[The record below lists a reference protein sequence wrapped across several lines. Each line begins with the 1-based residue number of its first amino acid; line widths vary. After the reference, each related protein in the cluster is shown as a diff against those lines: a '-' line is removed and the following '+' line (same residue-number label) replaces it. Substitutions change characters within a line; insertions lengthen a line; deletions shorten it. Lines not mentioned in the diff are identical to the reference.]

1 MAAKFKRKKTKA
13 EPLPKLKINTG
24 REGQQSLN
32 ANPISRAVLLKS
44 WVSPVIRDLKRFR
57 FLMTD
62 ERVSQSRCEAKAS
75 IDMYLENCIQ
85 RKSIDDK
92 NILYIKTSEVMLL
105 TNINDDSIES
115 FEENEVKKLAYC
127 QHI

>member
-1 MAAKFKRKKTKA
+1 MK
-13 EPLPKLKINTG
+13 
-24 REGQQSLN
+24 
-32 ANPISRAVLLKS
+32 
-44 WVSPVIRDLKRFR
+44 
-57 FLMTD
+57 
-62 ERVSQSRCEAKAS
+62 SQSGV
-75 IDMYLENCIQ
+75 YLENCIQ

-105 TNINDDSIES
+105 TNIHDDPIGS

>member
-1 MAAKFKRKKTKA
+1 M
-13 EPLPKLKINTG
+13 
-24 REGQQSLN
+24 
-32 ANPISRAVLLKS
+32 
-44 WVSPVIRDLKRFR
+44 IRDLKTFK

-62 ERVSQSRCEAKAS
+62 EKSVRV
-75 IDMYLENCIQ
+75 YLENCIQ

-115 FEENEVKKLAYC
+115 FEENEVKQLAYY
-127 QHI
+127 QRM

>member
-13 EPLPKLKINTG
+13 EPLPELKINTG

-62 ERVSQSRCEAKAS
+62 ERVSRSRCEAKAC

-92 NILYIKTSEVMLL
+92 NILYIKTSEVNVN
-105 TNINDDSIES
+105 NIN
-115 FEENEVKKLAYC
+115 NYPV
-127 QHI
+127 

>member
-1 MAAKFKRKKTKA
+1 MQAGGHEFDSRI
-13 EPLPKLKINTG
+13 LHSV
-24 REGQQSLN
+24 SLE
-32 ANPISRAVLLKS
+32 AV
-44 WVSPVIRDLKRFR
+44 V
-57 FLMTD
+57 
-62 ERVSQSRCEAKAS
+62 
-75 IDMYLENCIQ
+75 YLENCIQ

-127 QHI
+127 QHV